1 MPKGYQINDQ
11 TTPYYLTFQVV
22 YWIDLFSRQVYR
34 DIVIDSLRY
43 CQREK
48 GLEIFAWVIM
58 SNHMH
63 ILARSATGQLS
74 STIRDFK
81 KFTSKAIVQNVLNGN
96 AESRKEWMLR
106 LFRHAAKRQNKAG
119 EYQVWTHE
127 NHAIETTSN
136 AFIESKVEYIH
147 ENPVRAG
154 IVQKPEDYIY
164 SSAPVY
170 AGNQGLIDIIPIT
183 FSVKTVR

>member
-1 MPKGYQINDQ
+1 MPH
-11 TTPYYLTFQVV
+11 YLTFRVV

-34 DIVIDSLRY
+34 DIIIDSLKY

-81 KFTSKAIVQNVLNGN
+81 KFTSKAIIQYMLNGSD
-96 AESRKEWMLR
+96 ESRKEWMLR

-127 NHAIETTSN
+127 NHSLEITGN
-136 AFIESKVEYIH
+136 AFMESKVEYIH
-147 ENPVRAG
+147 KNPVRAG
-154 IVQKPEDYIY
+154 IVRKPEEYMY

-170 AGNQGLIDIIPIT
+170 AGYEGLIDIIPIT
-183 FSVKTVR
+183 FHAKTVR